1 MFGLLPNFAAAHDA
15 LWFPAA
21 LLRRPSRNANPG
33 LHRLLWQHAQAQLA
47 ELVEND
53 LLNRL
58 SYLLGV
64 RLGQADCS
72 LRACADELG
81 MTAAALGIDN
91 LQVTSNPL
99 ANNAIRTI
107 DKAIGLV
114 SGERAKLG
122 AVQNR
127 LDHTINSL
135 GASYENLV
143 AAESRI
149 RDVDMAKQMM
159 EFTKYNILS
168 QAATAMMAQAN
179 QLPQSVL
186 QLLR

>member
-1 MFGLLPNFAAAHDA
+1 MFTTHHPAWDAKNRHGLPEKLPFDFSSIESGSATFVHIADRSTV
-15 LWFPAA
+15 LQVG
-21 LLRRPSRNANPG
+21 ANP
-33 LHRLLWQHAQAQLA
+33 LQ
-47 ELVEND
+47 D
-53 LLNRL
+53 LTASVGN
-58 SYLLGV
+58 
-64 RLGQADCS
+64 
-72 LRACADELG
+72 
-81 MTAAALGIDN
+81 MTAASIGIDN
-91 LQVTSNPL
+91 LQVTSNTL
-99 ANNAIRTI
+99 ANRAIATL
-107 DKAIGLV
+107 DKALGYV
-114 SGERAKLG
+114 STERAKLG

-135 GASYENLV
+135 GATYENLV